1 MRVLLITQTLDRQDS
16 ILGATHGL
24 AEQLARRLERLYA
37 LQLWAGETALPT
49 NVALRSMGKERGAT
63 KPAQLATLTRAVRTL
78 AARGQ
83 VDLVFAHMA
92 PLYAIV
98 AAPIARLSGVPT
110 VLWYAHPHVD
120 LKLRLAT
127 ALVDRVASPTPEGF
141 RVPTAKL
148 TLTGHGVDTER
159 FLPPRTPCQGPLRV
173 LYAGRISR
181 SKDVATFL
189 RAARLA
195 LDQSPAGALRFAI
208 IGRPGSPADEAYLAE
223 LRVLARSLGLEGA
236 LELGAAVPY
245 PRMPEALAQCDL
257 LVNLARTGSADKV
270 VLEAMSC
277 ARVPLVCNR
286 TFVPTLGEDAERC
299 LFRERDPGDLARQ
312 ILRWAAASPEERQA
326 VGQRLRAAVVREH
339 SLSGLAERLVRLFR
353 EVIAEARRGRVGA
366 GW

>member
-1 MRVLLITQTLDRQDS
+1 PEAGLQGVGGGAGTAAGRPDPRAGDGAAGPRACAGALRPGAHRPPDGGAVVRHGAAGAMRVLLITQTLDRQDS

-37 LQLWAGETALPT
+37 LQLWAGET
-49 NVALRSMGKERGAT
+49 ALRSMGKERGAT

-208 IGRPGSPADEAYLAE
+208 IGRPG
-223 LRVLARSLGLEGA
+223 
-236 LELGAAVPY
+236 
-245 PRMPEALAQCDL
+245 
-257 LVNLARTGSADKV
+257 
-270 VLEAMSC
+270 
-277 ARVPLVCNR
+277 
-286 TFVPTLGEDAERC
+286 
-299 LFRERDPGDLARQ
+299 
-312 ILRWAAASPEERQA
+312 
-326 VGQRLRAAVVREH
+326 
-339 SLSGLAERLVRLFR
+339 
-353 EVIAEARRGRVGA
+353 
-366 GW
+366 